1 MFYIDYKSVYAL
13 VNIFEKVK
21 FKALH

>member
-1 MFYIDYKSVYAL
+1 MFYIDNKSTYAI